1 MNKLNAP
8 RIHTGMSVLSRKASV
23 TKPVHCVLH
32 VWHYSDGERPK
43 WICLHIAVQWPLSAA
58 SARGG
63 DENDAFWIGEA
74 EEWDKLISE
83 YATLQPQIRTGQTA
97 PGKSASA
104 NDRDD
109 AKLSN
114 ILLTQM
120 TLGDGRRVLHP
131 WRRMEDMP

>member
-1 MNKLNAP
+1 
-8 RIHTGMSVLSRKASV
+8 V
-23 TKPVHCVLH
+23 TKSVYNKTGTLYAQRLALLRWGNTEMDMLAHC
-32 VWHYSDGERPK
+32 R
-43 WICLHIAVQWPLSAA
+43 AMAA
-58 SARGG
+58 FCRQRANFE

-74 EEWDKLISE
+74 KEWDKLIFE

-97 PGKSASA
+97 PGKSALT

-120 TLGDGRRVLHP
+120 TLGHGRRVP
-131 WRRMEDMP
+131 

>member
-1 MNKLNAP
+1 MDMLA
-8 RIHTGMSVLSRKASV
+8 HSRAM
-23 TKPVHCVLH
+23 
-32 VWHYSDGERPK
+32 
-43 WICLHIAVQWPLSAA
+43 AA
-58 SARGG
+58 FCRQRARFG